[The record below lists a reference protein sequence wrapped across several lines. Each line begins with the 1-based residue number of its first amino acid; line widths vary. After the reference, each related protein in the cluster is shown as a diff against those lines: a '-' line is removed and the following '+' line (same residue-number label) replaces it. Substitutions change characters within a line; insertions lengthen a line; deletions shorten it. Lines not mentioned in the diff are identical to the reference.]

1 MNRKIVLILS
11 FALLFVTI
19 LPLSVSADRLPSFEL
34 PRRELPKHE
43 LPDFRL
49 PELAPLE
56 KPELSVN
63 FDERISDLQ
72 GRGLGNDF
80 VLPEVEMRDK
90 PKLELPNME
99 RLIPENK
106 IIPRPSESFFGRL
119 RRFTLER
126 LPILS
131 NSRIFRPEHDLA
143 AKEAEGRIKFANED
157 TANKF
162 LEETPKPEGYGAL
175 DAQLEAARAT
185 IEENQTEIDQN
196 KTRQLHDAGSDV
208 MNPNSNP
215 NSKSIH
221 DSVRETRRLTGNNQG
236 WFSGISN
243 WIGSLFK

>member
-1 MNRKIVLILS
+1 M
-11 FALLFVTI
+11 I
-19 LPLSVSADRLPSFEL
+19 LPLSVSADRLPLFEL

-49 PELAPLE
+49 PELTPLE

-72 GRGLGNDF
+72 GRGLGDDF

-90 PKLELPNME
+90 PKLELPNIR

-106 IIPRPSESFFGRL
+106 VIPRPSESFFGRL

-131 NSRIFRPEHDLA
+131 NSRTFRPEHDLA
-143 AKEAEGRIKFANED
+143 AKEAEGRNKFANED

-162 LEETPKPEGYGAL
+162 LEETPKPEGYGVL
-175 DAQLEAARAT
+175 DAQLESNRAT
-185 IEENQTEIDQN
+185 IEENQAEVEQN
-196 KTRQLHDAGSDV
+196 KTRQMHDAASD
-208 MNPNSNP
+208 MLNPNP
-215 NSKSIH
+215 DPKPIH
-221 DSVRETRRLTGNNQG
+221 ESVREARRLTGNNQG